1 MTILNQRLFNGNSS
15 FPEELVFMIVSK
27 VSSGGKNMVQPERLL
42 SEFMELVKIDS
53 ETKHEHKISQVLKEK
68 FGKLGLE
75 VTEDD
80 TAAQTGHGSG
90 NLFAWFPATAGSENV
105 PGLLFTS
112 HMDTVSPGTGIKP
125 RLDDDGYVRSD
136 GTTIL
141 GSDDKAGL
149 AAIFEAIRALQENN
163 LPHGSIQ
170 LVITAGEESGL
181 LGSRAMEGSRLR
193 AKYGYALD
201 SNGEVG
207 AIAVAAPTNSRQYI
221 TIRGKAAH
229 AGVNPEDGISAIQV
243 ASKAVSRMK
252 LGRIDEE
259 TTANIGR
266 FEGGGEVN
274 IVTESVK
281 IYAEARSR
289 DDTKMERQVESMRE
303 AVESAARDYG
313 AEVDFRNEVI
323 YPAYR
328 FGDGDEV
335 VEIAKSAI
343 RAIGREPRQFES
355 GGGSD
360 ANMFNGNGIPTVNLA
375 VGYEDIHTTNERIRA
390 DDIVKVTELVL
401 SIVAETV
408 KRGV

>member
-1 MTILNQRLFNGNSS
+1 
-15 FPEELVFMIVSK
+15 
-27 VSSGGKNMVQPERLL
+27 MVKRDRLL
-42 SEFMELVKIDS
+42 GHFMELVQIDS
-53 ETKHEHKISQVLKEK
+53 ETKHEQEISKVLKKQFSE
-68 FGKLGLE
+68 LGLE

-80 TAAQTGHGSG
+80 TASKTGHGSG
-90 NLFAWFPATAGSENV
+90 NLFAWLPAAPGFENV

-112 HMDTVSPGTGIKP
+112 HMDTVSPGKGIKP
-125 RLDDDGYVRSD
+125 RLDPDGYIRSD

-149 AAIFEAIRALQENN
+149 AAIFEAIRVLRENN

-170 LVITAGEESGL
+170 VVITAGEESGL
-181 LGSRAMEGSRLR
+181 IGSRAMDGSLLR
-193 AKYGYALD
+193 AKYGFALD

-207 AIAVAAPTNSRQYI
+207 GIAVAAPTNSRQYI
-221 TIRGKAAH
+221 TIKGKAAH

-243 ASKAVSRMK
+243 ASKAVARMK
-252 LGRIDEE
+252 LGRIDHE

-274 IVTESVK
+274 IVVDKVK

-289 DDTKMERQVESMRE
+289 DPKKMEQVVETMRE
-303 AVESAARDYG
+303 AAESAAREHG
-313 AEVDFRNEVI
+313 AEVEFENHVI

-328 FGDGDEV
+328 FQDGDEV
-335 VEIAKSAI
+335 LEIAKAAI
-343 RAIGREPRQFES
+343 RAVGLEPHQFES

-360 ANMFNGNGIPTVNLA
+360 ANMFNGNGVPTLNLS
-375 VGYEDIHTTNERIRA
+375 VGYEDIHTTSERIKA

-401 SIVAETV
+401 AIVAETV
-408 KRGV
+408 KRSA

>member
-1 MTILNQRLFNGNSS
+1 
-15 FPEELVFMIVSK
+15 
-27 VSSGGKNMVQPERLL
+27 MVKRDRLL
-42 SEFMELVKIDS
+42 GHFMELVQIDS
-53 ETKHEHKISQVLKEK
+53 ETKHEQEISKVLKK
-68 FGKLGLE
+68 QFGELGLE

-80 TAAQTGHGSG
+80 TASKTGHGSG
-90 NLFAWFPATAGSENV
+90 NLFAWLPAAPGFENV

-112 HMDTVSPGTGIKP
+112 HMDTVSPGKGIKP
-125 RLDDDGYVRSD
+125 RLDPDGYIRSD

-149 AAIFEAIRALQENN
+149 AAIFEALRVLRENR

-170 LVITAGEESGL
+170 VVITAGEESGL
-181 LGSRAMEGSRLR
+181 IGSRAMDGSRLR
-193 AKYGYALD
+193 AKYGFALD

-207 AIAVAAPTNSRQYI
+207 GIAVAAPTNSRQYI
-221 TIRGKAAH
+221 TIIGKAAH

-243 ASKAVSRMK
+243 ASKAVARMK
-252 LGRIDEE
+252 LGRIDHE

-274 IVTESVK
+274 IVVDKVK

-289 DDTKMERQVESMRE
+289 DPRKMEQVVETMRE
-303 AVESAARDYG
+303 AAESAAREHG
-313 AEVDFRNEVI
+313 AAVEFENHVI

-328 FGDGDEV
+328 FQDGDEV
-335 VEIAKSAI
+335 LEIAKAAI
-343 RAIGREPRQFES
+343 RAVGLEPYQFES

-360 ANMFNGNGIPTVNLA
+360 ANMFNGNGVPTLNLS
-375 VGYEDIHTTNERIRA
+375 VGYEDIHTTSERIKA

-401 SIVAETV
+401 AIVAETV
-408 KRGV
+408 KRSA